1 MNCSMFRWFP
11 GFVSPWLQCLF
22 PFGLEGISLPSGLR
36 RGTGKPENFKIVGVK
51 TNNHCC
57 RVYELYTSA
66 TGLYLCLV
74 IAKGGLMLASW
85 IRQVKIVFV
94 ISILL
99 FCYNTGMDCF
109 GTQTQRVGQAGGESC
124 DRGVLVDGPC
134 PPPLWPPS

>member
-1 MNCSMFRWFP
+1 MFRWFP

-36 RGTGKPENFKIVGVK
+36 RGTGNPENFKIVGVE
-51 TNNHCC
+51 TNNHCYIIVISLHCC

-85 IRQVKIVFV
+85 IRQVKI
-94 ISILL
+94 L
-99 FCYNTGMDCF
+99 FLICF
-109 GTQTQRVGQAGGESC
+109 NFEDIASTFIE
-124 DRGVLVDGPC
+124 
-134 PPPLWPPS
+134 